1 MSFTKRIAV
10 NTIGFLVIAAVIPQF
25 IVTNWVAALAASIVL
40 SILNLLVK
48 PVLFLLTLP
57 INFVTFGLF
66 SFVLNAVMLSLTAS
80 FVSGFGFTSFWITLV
95 VSILLAIFQR
105 FIESLT
111 E

>member
-1 MSFTKRIAV
+1 MGLTKRIAV

-25 IVTNWVAALAASIVL
+25 LVTNWVAALVASIVL
-40 SILNLLVK
+40 ALLNILVK
-48 PVLFLLTLP
+48 PVLYLITLP
-57 INFVTFGLF
+57 INFLTFGLF
-66 SFVLNAVMLSLTAS
+66 SFVINAMILSLTSS
-80 FVSGFGFTSFWITLV
+80 FVPGFGFTSFGITIV